1 MDATKEGEVSKE
13 PEVKEEVKLGPVE
26 EEENKIKNWSNS
38 KSKLLFYSEG
48 LL

>member
-1 MDATKEGEVSKE
+1 MDASKESEVIKE
-13 PEVKEEVKLGPVE
+13 PEVKEELGPVE